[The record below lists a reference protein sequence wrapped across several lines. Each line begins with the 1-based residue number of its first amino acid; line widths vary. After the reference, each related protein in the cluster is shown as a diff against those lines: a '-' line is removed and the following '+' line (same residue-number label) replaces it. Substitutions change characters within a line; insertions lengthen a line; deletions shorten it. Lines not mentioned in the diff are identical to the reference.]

1 MKKIIGII
9 KPFEMQQSLIVYEDG
24 NKIDI
29 CETTLDDLT
38 ENLFSLIEKHQVY
51 KLDLVGPNKYLK
63 GLTNRFQEK
72 AKTKYQNNQIEI
84 NII

>member
-1 MKKIIGII
+1 MKKIIGMVR
-9 KPFEMQQSLIVYEDG
+9 PFDMQQSLMVYEDG

-29 CETTLDDLT
+29 CQTTLDNLNNDLFM
-38 ENLFSLIEKHQVY
+38 LMDKHQVY
-51 KLDLVGPNKYLK
+51 RLDFVGPKKFLQ
-63 GLTNRFQEK
+63 GLSEQIQEK

>member
-29 CETTLDDLT
+29 CETTLNDLMT
-38 ENLFSLIEKHQVY
+38 NLFPLMEKHQVY
-51 KLDLVGPNKYLK
+51 KLDLVGPKKYLK
-63 GLTNRFQEK
+63 GFTDQIQEK
-72 AKTKYQNNQIEI
+72 ARTKYQNDQIEI

>member
-29 CETTLDDLT
+29 CETTINDLM
-38 ENLFSLIEKHQVY
+38 ENLFQQSV
-51 KLDLVGPNKYLK
+51 N
-63 GLTNRFQEK
+63 
-72 AKTKYQNNQIEI
+72 
-84 NII
+84 